1 MPILKLKS
9 LKCIRNI
16 AEIFAKRKT
25 FSLSLTTTPFN
36 VKSPLFYDLYHSSH
50 VLNHGKE
57 KIETHH
63 AESISNSG
71 KKWNLIYATYNAM
84 KNAQ

>member
-1 MPILKLKS
+1 MS
-9 LKCIRNI
+9 L
-16 AEIFAKRKT
+16 AIFGFKELGT
-25 FSLSLTTTPFN
+25 LSLTTTHFN
-36 VKSPLFYDLYHSSH
+36 VKSPMFYNLYHSSH

-84 KNAQ
+84 KNA